1 MIRHIIFDLDGT
13 LVDSNAVCVQIL
25 SDMLVDRGFDPA
37 INPVVAR
44 AFMSR
49 GGVDMVAGLLGDAC
63 TDPAADLAEFR
74 ARYQQ
79 HTTPPETL
87 FPGVSEGLSRLQAAG
102 YVLSICSNKPQVLCD
117 QVLADTNL
125 ADHFEIVV
133 GGRAGLQP
141 KPAPDLLDVVLGALG
156 AGPEECLYVGDS
168 ELDHAVARNAEVPFH
183 FVSYGYAAAGWVP
196 DACAT
201 HACFPSLIDTIVA
214 HRVHA

>member
-13 LVDSNAVCVQIL
+13 LVDSSAVCVKIL
-25 SDMLVDRGFDPA
+25 SDMLADRGSDA
-37 INPVVAR
+37 VINPVVAP

-49 GGVDMVAGLLGDAC
+49 GGLDMVAGLLGDAC

-79 HTTPPETL
+79 HTTPPETV
-87 FPGVSEGLSRLQAAG
+87 FPGVSEGLSRLKAAG

-117 QVLADTNL
+117 KVLADTNL

-133 GGRAGLQP
+133 GGRVGLKP
-141 KPAPDLLDVVLGALG
+141 KPAPDLLDVVLAELG
-156 AGPEECLYVGDS
+156 AAPEECLYVGDS
-168 ELDHAVARNAEVPFH
+168 ELDHAIARNRAVPFH
-183 FVSYGYAAAGWVP
+183 FVSYGYAAESWVP
-196 DACAT
+196 EECAT

-214 HRVHA
+214 HRRHA

>member
-25 SDMLVDRGFDPA
+25 SDMLAERGFADS

-49 GGVDMVAGLLGDAC
+49 GGADMVAGLLGEAC

-74 ARYQQ
+74 ARYQR
-79 HTTPPETL
+79 HFTSPETV
-87 FPGVSEGLSRLQAAG
+87 FPGVSEGLRRLQEAG

-125 ADHFEIVV
+125 ADHFALVV

-141 KPAPDLLDVVLGALG
+141 KPAPDLLDTVLGELG
-156 AGPEECLYVGDS
+156 AAPEECLYVGDS
-168 ELDHAVARNAEVPFH
+168 ELDHAVARNAAVPFH
-183 FVSYGYAAAGWVP
+183 FVSYGYAAEGWVP

-214 HRVHA
+214 THAHA